1 MPHNTEHPVP
11 DPPAEIMSFHSKS
24 EASTDVGRSS
34 ASEFED
40 CADERASINPDTN
53 PHFLSQGDLQDL
65 SRDLNLSK
73 EKSEL
78 LGSRL
83 KQWNLLQK
91 GVSISFF
98 RKRHIDL
105 ASFFSQQD
113 DVCYCND
120 IYGLMQSLDQ
130 QYEPSEWRFFI
141 DSNKTSLK
149 AVLLHNGNKKPSV
162 PIAYSTKTKETY
174 EKMKQLLACIRYD
187 THQWHVCGDLKVI
200 GLLLGLQMGYT
211 KYMCFLCLWNSRA
224 DEEHYSTL
232 EWPARTNLT
241 PGSFNVMH
249 VPLVNPK
256 NIFLPPLH
264 IKLGLI
270 KNFVKAVV
278 T

>member
-1 MPHNTEHPVP
+1 M
-11 DPPAEIMSFHSKS
+11 
-24 EASTDVGRSS
+24 
-34 ASEFED
+34 
-40 CADERASINPDTN
+40 
-53 PHFLSQGDLQDL
+53 
-65 SRDLNLSK
+65 
-73 EKSEL
+73 
-78 LGSRL
+78 
-83 KQWNLLQK
+83 QK
-91 GVSISFF
+91 VVSISFF
-98 RKRHIDL
+98 RERHIDL
-105 ASFFSQQD
+105 ASFFSKQD
-113 DVCYCND
+113 DVCYCID

-130 QYEPSEWRFFI
+130 QYEPSEWRLFI

-149 AVLLHNGNKKPSV
+149 AVLLHNGNRKPSV
-162 PIAYSTKTKETY
+162 PIAYCTKTKETY

-224 DEEHYSTL
+224 DDEHYSTP

-256 NIFLPPLH
+256 NIFLSPLH

-270 KNFVKAVV
+270 KNFVKAMDHLGQGFPTRGARTPWWCEMAFQFFVLYSQLIHFQFLGYILCWCNDYLNFLFFQINNYCINY
-278 T
+278 